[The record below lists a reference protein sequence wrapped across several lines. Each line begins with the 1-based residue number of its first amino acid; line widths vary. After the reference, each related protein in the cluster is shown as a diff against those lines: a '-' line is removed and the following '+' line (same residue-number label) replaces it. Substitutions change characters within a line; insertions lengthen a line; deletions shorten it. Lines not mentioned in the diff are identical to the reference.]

1 MGSVSAHFHRSSG
14 LSGSLKLCWLTLIG
28 MNDALPPLISALL
41 NPALYTDMQPHA
53 VARVELVETHG
64 AWVLLAGAL
73 AYKIKKPVRF
83 PFMDFSTLALR
94 RQACE
99 TEIRV
104 NRRFQQVDQPAT
116 QLYLGVL
123 PIVGTPQ
130 QPRWG
135 QPGTVDAAQAI
146 EFAVKMRRFDEAARL
161 DHLCE
166 RGELTPEHMTG
177 LARRMAAFQA
187 RAAVADNGQPWGHAA
202 AAMRWP
208 RDNFATLRTALTEPA
223 DAAQVR
229 ALSAWTEQRFNAI
242 EPLLSRRRQKARV
255 REGHG
260 DLHLANLVLVRGDHE
275 NSDSVLPFDA
285 IEFNDGLRWID
296 VANDMAFAWMDLLG
310 HGRPGLANVLL
321 SAWLDA
327 SGDVSAPTVW
337 TFFASYRAGVRAK
350 VAAIRLGQ
358 LGGVGTSSDAH
369 ACLADARRYL
379 ALAQDI
385 AHPPAPQ
392 LVVTHGLSGSG
403 KTWASSR
410 WLAAEAT
417 GRAIRLRSDVERKR
431 LHGVSA
437 LAPSGS
443 GLNTGLY
450 SPQAH
455 GDTYAS
461 LLQRTRML
469 LDDGWTVLVD
479 AAFLRQQERTSFAT
493 LAQTAG
499 VPFHILACEAPLDV
513 LRQRVTE
520 RQARGTDASEA
531 TVAVLEQQLGWLE
544 PLSTAERA
552 VCLP

>member
-1 MGSVSAHFHRSSG
+1 
-14 LSGSLKLCWLTLIG
+14 

-104 NRRFQQVDQPAT
+104 NRRFQQHDRPDT

-123 PIVGTPQ
+123 PIVGTAE

-135 QPGTVDAAQAI
+135 EPGTASDAKKVI
-146 EFAVKMRRFDEAARL
+146 EYAVRMRRFDEAARL

-166 RGELTPEHMTG
+166 RGALTPAHMTA
-177 LARRMAAFQA
+177 LARRMVMFQA
-187 RAAVADNGQPWGHAA
+187 RAAVAGNGQEWSHAA

-208 RDNFATLRTALTEPA
+208 RDNFSTLRTALTDPA
-223 DAAQVR
+223 DTAQVR
-229 ALSAWTEQRFNAI
+229 ELSEWTEQRFNAI
-242 EPLLSRRRQKARV
+242 EPLLSRRRQKGRV

-260 DLHLANLVLVRGDHE
+260 DLHLANLVMVGEDGHDE
-275 NSDSVLPFDA
+275 VLPFDA
-285 IEFNDGLRWID
+285 IEFNDALRWID
-296 VANDMAFAWMDLLG
+296 VANDMAFAWMDLLN

-321 SAWLDA
+321 SGWLDN

-337 TFFASYRAGVRAK
+337 SFFASYRAGVRAK

-358 LGGVGTSSDAH
+358 LGGAGPGAAAWPEAQV
-369 ACLADARRYL
+369 CLTEARRYL
-379 ALAQDI
+379 ALALGI
-385 AHPPAPQ
+385 ARPPTPQ
-392 LVVTHGLSGSG
+392 LVITHGLSGSG
-403 KTWASSR
+403 KTWASSS

-431 LHGVSA
+431 LHGLSA

-443 GLNTGLY
+443 GLNSGLY

-461 LLQRTRML
+461 LLTRARRL
-469 LDDGWTVLVD
+469 LDEGWTVVVD
-479 AAFLRQQERTSFAT
+479 AAFLRASERAAFAA
-493 LAQTAG
+493 LASEQC
-499 VPFHILACEAPLDV
+499 VPFHLLACEAPVDV
-513 LRQRVTE
+513 LRQRITE
-520 RQARGTDASEA
+520 RQARGADASEA

-544 PLSTAERA
+544 PLTDAERA
-552 VCLP
+552 RYLP